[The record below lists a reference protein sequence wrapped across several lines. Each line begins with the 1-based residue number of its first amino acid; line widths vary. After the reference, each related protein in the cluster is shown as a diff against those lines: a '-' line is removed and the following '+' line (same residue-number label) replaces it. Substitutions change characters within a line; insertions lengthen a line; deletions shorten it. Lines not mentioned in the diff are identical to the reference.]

1 MGKTFPAVLV
11 NLFHAQT
18 KNVGPCSVV
27 LEDDFLCLE
36 LLSGTA

>member
-1 MGKTFPAVLV
+1 MGKKFPSVLI
-11 NLFHAQT
+11 NTLRAQT

-36 LLSGTA
+36 RLSGTA